1 MDFVHF
7 KEFYA
12 AGILWI
18 KKNYKYPYTKKKSAN
33 QWTKA
38 IRIHAIRKSDVYC
51 SSIGTNLKILES
63 SQNVSQN
70 WNPDKTILIIC

>member
-18 KKNYKYPYTKKKSAN
+18 KKNYKYPYTKK
-33 QWTKA
+33 
-38 IRIHAIRKSDVYC
+38 
-51 SSIGTNLKILES
+51 NLPISGPKQFESMLLES
-63 SQNVSQN
+63 QMYIVQA
-70 WNPDKTILIIC
+70 